1 MKYLETTH
9 ERNSAK
15 ITVLISLILLLLLFV
30 VGPQYMDPPEEYG
43 VAVNFGT
50 TDVGSGNQPLSEPK
64 KAVEE
69 EVVEDQVAEE
79 VQPEETEVTPTESAA
94 TAEEVMTQD
103 NAEAIAMK
111 KQKEAEAK
119 AKAAEAKAKADAK
132 AAAEK
137 VEREKREAEEKKRRE
152 EAEKRKNLDNLIGG
166 VKNASETT
174 DGGEGSDN
182 QAGNKGQMN
191 GDPYAPSY
199 FGGSGPG
206 KGGVGYGLG
215 GRGKPNREIFQ
226 QNCNEYGLV
235 VVEIKV
241 NRQGKVISA
250 EPGVKGSN
258 NTHPCLLE
266 PAKKIAMS
274 HKWPAD
280 PEAPTTQVGFVSI
293 NFDVGQ

>member
-1 MKYLETTH
+1 MKYLETKH

-50 TDVGSGNQPLSEPK
+50 TDFGSGNKPLSEPK

-69 EVVEDQVAEE
+69 KIVEESAVEEVV
-79 VQPEETEVTPTESAA
+79 PEESQVTPTEAA
-94 TAEEVMTQD
+94 TKAEEVMTQD
-103 NAEAIAMK
+103 NAEEIAIK

-119 AKAAEAKAKADAK
+119 AKAAEEKAKAEAK

-137 VEREKREAEEKKRRE
+137 IEREKREAEEKKRAE
-152 EAEKRKNLDNLIGG
+152 EAEKKRKLDAMIGG
-166 VKNASETT
+166 VKNAEDNT
-174 DGGEGSDN
+174 DGGEGPDS
-182 QAGNKGQMN
+182 QGGNKGQLD

-215 GRGKPNREIFQ
+215 GRGIPSKQIYKQ
-226 QNCNEYGLV
+226 DCNEYGLV
-235 VVEIKV
+235 VVRIQV
-241 NRQGKVISA
+241 NRQGKVIKA
-250 EPGVKGSN
+250 EPGIKGTT
-258 NTHPCLLE
+258 NTDPCLLE

>member
-1 MKYLETTH
+1 MKYLETKH

-15 ITVLISLILLLLLFV
+15 ITILVILILTLLLFV

-50 TDVGSGNQPLSEPK
+50 TDFGAGNTPLSEPK

-69 EVVEDQVAEE
+69 KVVEDTQPEQTKVEPTEATTKAEE
-79 VQPEETEVTPTESAA
+79 L
-94 TAEEVMTQD
+94 MTQD
-103 NAEAIAMK
+103 NAEAIAIK

-119 AKAAEAKAKADAK
+119 AKAEAER
-132 AAAEK
+132 

-152 EAEKRKNLDNLIGG
+152 EEEKKRKLDNLIGG
-166 VKNASETT
+166 VKNADGDTE
-174 DGGEGSDN
+174 GGEGPDN
-182 QAGNKGQMN
+182 KAGNKGQLD

-206 KGGVGYGLG
+206 KGGIGYGLG
-215 GRGKPNREIFQ
+215 GRGKPSRQIFK

-235 VVEIKV
+235 VVKIEV
-241 NRQGKVISA
+241 NRQGNVINA
-250 EPGVKGSN
+250 EPGIRGST

-266 PAKKIAMS
+266 PAKKIALS

-280 PEAPTTQVGFVSI
+280 PEAPSTQVGFVSI
-293 NFDVGQ
+293 NFEVGQ